1 MTGFVSPKRESPPLR
16 ARRRAAMAA
25 ELIADY
31 LQAGSEPST
40 GVQAALLTEYLD
52 FH

>member
-25 ELIADY
+25 ELIAII
-31 LQAGSEPST
+31 SKP
-40 GVQAALLTEYLD
+40 AASL
-52 FH
+52 